1 MSVTAGIS
9 NISRGSLHDGPGV
22 RTVIYFKGCAL
33 RCRWCHNPEA
43 LSFNKEILFT
53 PSKCIQCGLCAQI
66 CPEHH
71 ICKEDGVHFVRDGCT
86 ACGRCAEMCPALA
99 LNLCGED
106 IDTEELMSTIKKD
119 LSYYTASGGG
129 VTFSGG
135 ECLLQWEAVKE
146 LATSCH
152 ALNIHTTVESALFV
166 PWNNI
171 EQLLDHIDLFYA
183 DLKLAD
189 PEQHRRFTGQDNRLI
204 LENLQLLS
212 ERHHNVT
219 VRIPLIPGVNDSAE
233 ELNAIGRILRRLGSG
248 VKNVE
253 LLKYNILGAS
263 KYPAVGLEYTA
274 FAPAAQSD
282 EEMKKACGLLE
293 EVCGLSCS
301 F

>member
-1 MSVTAGIS
+1 MSVTARIS

-33 RCRWCHNPEA
+33 RCRWCHNPET
-43 LSFNKEILFT
+43 LSSKKEILFT
-53 PSKCIQCGLCAQI
+53 PSKCIQCGLCAQL

-71 ICKEDGVHFVRDGCT
+71 IRAEDGVCFVRDGCT
-86 ACGRCAEMCPALA
+86 ACGRCADACPALA

-106 IDTEELMSTIKKD
+106 TDTDELMSTIKKD

-135 ECLLQWEAVKE
+135 ECLLQWEAVKA
-146 LATSCH
+146 LAASCH

-166 PWNNI
+166 PWHNI
-171 EQLLDHIDLFYA
+171 EQVLDHIDLFYA

-189 PEQHRRFTGQDNRLI
+189 PEHHRRFTGQDNRLI

-212 ERHHNVT
+212 RNHHNIT
-219 VRIPLIPGVNDSAE
+219 VRIPLIPGVNDSTE
-233 ELNAIGRILRRLGSG
+233 ELTAMGQIIRQLGSG
-248 VKNVE
+248 IKNVE
-253 LLKYNILGAS
+253 LLKYNVLGAS

-293 EVCGLSCS
+293 KACGLSCS